1 MKSKRSIQ
9 KNEIERYNI
18 LFEVWKYLS
27 DKDIEWL
34 TNLFNNV
41 LKLGD
46 ARRMKKKQFNYLSLG
61 IKETFKDVQI
71 SVELNEQVIQ

>member
-1 MKSKRSIQ
+1 MKSIRSIQ

-46 ARRMKKKQFNYLSLG
+46 ARRMKNKQFNYLSLG

-71 SVELNEQVIQ
+71 TVELNE

>member
-1 MKSKRSIQ
+1 MKSIRSIQ

-61 IKETFKDVQI
+61 IKETFKNVQI

>member
-46 ARRMKKKQFNYLSLG
+46 ARRMKNKQFNYLSLG

-71 SVELNEQVIQ
+71 TVELNE